1 MLTTLY
7 ARHEDARARRWRRRQ
22 SRSTIMLRS
31 WRHRTPTLR
40 LIAAL
45 YGCQAAALICGVIA
59 LWWTP
64 AFLGCLAFL
73 LLTCIPWTLLRL
85 TIDAKDDAPESVLYE
100 YEQQVIASWNR
111 LALRLLGYWVSFCA
125 ILLVFSGTLDF
136 PAHLGVSPTGWNVVF
151 GEIVLISS
159 LSLTSLPAVGYAL
172 TFNTDKE

>member
-7 ARHEDARARRWRRRQ
+7 ARHEEARARRWHRRQ
-22 SRSTIMLRS
+22 SHYGDMLRS

-40 LIAAL
+40 LIAAF
-45 YGCQAAALICGVIA
+45 YGCQAVALISAVIA

-85 TIDAKDDAPESVLYE
+85 TIDTKDDAPESVLDE
-100 YEQQVIASWNR
+100 YERQVIASWNR
-111 LALRLLGYWVSFCA
+111 ITLRLLGYWASFCA
-125 ILLVFSGTLDF
+125 GLLAFSGALDF
-136 PAHLGVSPTGWNVVF
+136 PAHLGVSPTRWNVVL
-151 GEIVLISS
+151 GEIVLIGS

>member
-7 ARHEDARARRWRRRQ
+7 ARHEEARACRWRRNQ
-22 SRSTIMLRS
+22 SRSTNMLRS
-31 WRHRTPTLR
+31 WRRRAPTLR

-45 YGCQAAALICGVIA
+45 YGCQAVALISGVIA

-64 AFLGCLAFL
+64 AFLVLLAFL
-73 LLTCIPWTLLRL
+73 LLTCVPWTLLRL
-85 TIDAKDDAPESVLYE
+85 TIDVKDDAPESVLDE

-111 LALRLLGYWVSFCA
+111 LALHLLGYWVSFCA
-125 ILLVFSGTLDF
+125 ILLVVSGVLDF
-136 PAHLGVSPTGWNVVF
+136 PAHLGVSHTGWNVVF